1 MKKLFLCIVFISIS
15 ILTFASEATELLEKA
30 KKEYSDGNL
39 TESIIL
45 IENAKKIIEKEML
58 NSSVDDYTEIS
69 NWDII
74 KVKKNDYIGKK
85 VKVKAKFYGIN
96 SDGVTVHIAIGL
108 SCTYET
114 ILADRLL
121 ELTKY
126 QDYTFYGTV
135 IDSFLGPM
143 IHIENI
149 E

>member
-1 MKKLFLCIVFISIS
+1 MKKLFLCIVFTSIC
-15 ILTFASEATELLEKA
+15 ILSFASEVSELLEKA
-30 KKEYSDGNL
+30 KKEYSDGKL
-39 TESIIL
+39 TESIIS
-45 IENAKKIIEKEML
+45 IENAKKIIEKDLL
-58 NSSVDDYTEIS
+58 NSSKNDYTEIS

-114 ILADRLL
+114 VLVDKLL

>member
-45 IENAKKIIEKEML
+45 IENAKKNIEKEML

-74 KVKKNDYIGKK
+74 KVKKKR
-85 VKVKAKFYGIN
+85 
-96 SDGVTVHIAIGL
+96 AIK
-108 SCTYET
+108 
-114 ILADRLL
+114 LL
-121 ELTKY
+121 
-126 QDYTFYGTV
+126 
-135 IDSFLGPM
+135 M
-143 IHIENI
+143 NI
-149 E
+149 YHLL

>member
-1 MKKLFLCIVFISIS
+1 MKKLFLCIVFTSIC
-15 ILTFASEATELLEKA
+15 ILSFASEVSELLEKA
-30 KKEYSDGNL
+30 KKEYSDGKL
-39 TESIIL
+39 TESIIS
-45 IENAKKIIEKEML
+45 IENAKKIIEKDML
-58 NSSVDDYTEIS
+58 NSSEDDYTEIS

-74 KVKKNDYIGKK
+74 KVKKNDYIDKK

-114 ILADRLL
+114 VLVDKLL

>member
-1 MKKLFLCIVFISIS
+1 MKKLFLCIVFTSIC
-15 ILTFASEATELLEKA
+15 ILSFASEVSELLEKA
-30 KKEYSDGNL
+30 KKEYSDGKL
-39 TESIIL
+39 TESIIS
-45 IENAKKIIEKEML
+45 IENAKKIIEKDML
-58 NSSVDDYTEIS
+58 NSSEDDYTEIS

-74 KVKKNDYIGKK
+74 KVKKNDYIDKK

-96 SDGVTVHIAIGL
+96 SDGVTVRIAIGP

-114 ILADRLL
+114 VLVDKLL